1 MRRILLITL
10 VLGVSAAFVLLA
22 SGSSNSSVGKSYT
35 VQLDNAFGLV
45 SGADLK
51 VDGVRAGKIT
61 SFSLDGKNH
70 ALVGIKIDQPGF
82 GSLRTDVHCQSRPQ
96 SLIGE
101 YFLDCAPGRNKE
113 ELKSGAIIP
122 VAQTETTVAPDLV
135 NDVLRMPY
143 RERLR
148 LIINELGA
156 AVAGNGKALNDA
168 VRRANPAL
176 KETDRLLALLA
187 NQRNNIT
194 DLTGNADQV
203 VTALAQNKGNVTRFI
218 TEAKRTA
225 VATAERR
232 ADNQATFHK
241 LPGFLEQLKPTMAEL
256 GRTADAQR
264 PALANLSASA
274 PQLKRF
280 FNDLVPFS
288 QASTPSFRSLGQA
301 SIIGRQAAAAAR
313 PTVGLLN
320 SFSQKTPEVGKNL
333 AIILENL
340 DDPKRAVERN
350 TNADDQTG
358 RKNTGYTGLE
368 ALLQYV
374 FNQSVAINSFDNN
387 GQHLLRV
394 NAFVDNICSPYTD
407 TALLKKDLTD
417 KDPNK
422 LAQAKRCLS
431 YLGPNQPGFK
441 GRGIPTIP
449 GKLNPTGDPSTGA
462 SSASASSSKKASG
475 SRRAS
480 AGRRSS
486 TSARSRGATGNGLG
500 GTPDGILGNNTVPGI
515 HLPSTS
521 GTLAPPASA
530 KGSDPMGLLNYLLA
544 P

>member
-1 MRRILLITL
+1 VRRVLLITL
-10 VLGVSAAFVLLA
+10 VLGAGAAFVLLA
-22 SGSSNSSVGKSYT
+22 SGSSNSSVGRTYK

-51 VDGVRAGKIT
+51 VDGVRAGQIT
-61 SFSLDGKNH
+61 SFDLDKTNH
-70 ALVGIKIDQPGF
+70 ALVGIKITQPGF

-101 YFLDCAPGRNKE
+101 YFIDCTPGRQKE
-113 ELKSGAIIP
+113 ELKAGAIIP
-122 VAQTETTVAPDLV
+122 VSQTETTVAPDLV
-135 NDVLRMPY
+135 NNVLRMPY

-156 AVAGNGKALNDA
+156 AVAGNGDALNEA
-168 VRRANPAL
+168 VHRANPAL
-176 KETDRLLALLA
+176 RETDRLLALLA

-194 DLTGNADQV
+194 SLTTNADQV
-203 VTALAQNKGNVTRFI
+203 VTALAQNKGNVARFI

-241 LPGFLEQLKPTMAEL
+241 LPGFLEQLKPTMFEL

-288 QASTPSFRSLGQA
+288 RASTPALRSLGQA
-301 SIIGRQAAAAAR
+301 SIVGRQAAAAAR

-320 SFSQKTPEVGKNL
+320 SFSRKTPEVGKNL
-333 AIILENL
+333 AIILKNL
-340 DDPKRAVERN
+340 DDPKRAVERDSR
-350 TNADDQTG
+350 ADAQTG
-358 RKNTGYTGLE
+358 RKNTGFSGLE

-374 FNQSVAINSFDNN
+374 FAQPVAINQFDAN

-394 NAFVDNICSPYTD
+394 NAFSDNVCSPYTD
-407 TALLKKDLTD
+407 TKR
-417 KDPNK
+417 
-422 LAQAKRCLS
+422 LAQDLHDKPAQTKRCLAT
-431 YLGPNQPGFK
+431 LGPNAPGFK
-441 GRGIPTIP
+441 GRVPGIP
-449 GKLNPTGDPSTGA
+449 GKLDPAADPSTGA
-462 SSASASSSKKASG
+462 STASASSPAAKKSP
-475 SRRAS
+475 
-480 AGRRSS
+480 
-486 TSARSRGATGNGLG
+486 SARSAATKPAKPSAPTPQPAPNGTDGPLG
-500 GTPDGILGNNTVPGI
+500 NTVPGL
-515 HLPSTS
+515 HLPSVN
-521 GTLAPPASA
+521 GKPAVPGSS
-530 KGSDPMGLLNYLLA
+530 SDPTGLLNYLLA